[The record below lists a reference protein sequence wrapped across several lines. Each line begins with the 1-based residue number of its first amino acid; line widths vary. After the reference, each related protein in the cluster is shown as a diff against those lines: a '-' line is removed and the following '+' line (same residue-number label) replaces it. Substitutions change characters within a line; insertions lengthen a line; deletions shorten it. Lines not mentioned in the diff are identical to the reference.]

1 MAGKF
6 YTQSEVLNRVER
18 RVDDSNSSLAVSL
31 GGVFESFNT
40 TQDLLTAPLSYN
52 ISLVNDFVIKSI
64 SIVSGVPINETV
76 TISVINTGLSTT
88 VPILRQEL
96 KNNKTFV
103 AVSITDYKIYST
115 EELLIEC
122 TNVGLVGN
130 LTLIV
135 NVESVG

>member
-18 RVDDSNSSLAVSL
+18 RVDDSNSSLAISL

-52 ISLVNDFVIKSI
+52 ISLANDFVIKSI
-64 SIVSGVPINETV
+64 SIVSDVPINETV
-76 TISVINTGLSTT
+76 TISVVNTGLSTT
-88 VPILRQEL
+88 IPILIQEL

-103 AVSITDYKIYST
+103 AISITDYKIYST
-115 EELLIEC
+115 EELLIDC

-135 NVESVG
+135 NTESVG

>member
-1 MAGKF
+1 M
-6 YTQSEVLNRVER
+6 
-18 RVDDSNSSLAVSL
+18 
-31 GGVFESFNT
+31 
-40 TQDLLTAPLSYN
+40 
-52 ISLVNDFVIKSI
+52 
-64 SIVSGVPINETV
+64 PINETI
-76 TISVINTGLSTT
+76 TISVINTDLYTT
-88 VPILRQEL
+88 VPILIQEL

>member
-1 MAGKF
+1 MGGKF
-6 YTQSEVLNRVER
+6 FTTAEILNRLER
-18 RVDDSNSSLAVSL
+18 RVDDSNSSLAISL

-40 TQDLLTAPLSYN
+40 TQNLLTAPLSYN
-52 ISLVNDFVIKSI
+52 ISLANDFVIKSI
-64 SIVSGVPINETV
+64 SIVSDVPINETI
-76 TISVINTGLSTT
+76 TISVINTDLYTT
-88 VPILRQEL
+88 VPILIQEL

-103 AVSITDYKIYST
+103 AVSIMDYKIYST